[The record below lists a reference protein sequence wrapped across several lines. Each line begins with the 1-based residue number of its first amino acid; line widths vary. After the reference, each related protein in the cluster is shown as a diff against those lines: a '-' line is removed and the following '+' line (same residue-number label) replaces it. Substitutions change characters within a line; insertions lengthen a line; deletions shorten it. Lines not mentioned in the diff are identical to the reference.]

1 MEKKELTE
9 FQSDIPE
16 HLLANV
22 SPQDR
27 YIMEKISI
35 LSQATHWL
43 SESQKE
49 QVKALEEIRIQTTK
63 TNGSVIVL
71 KEQAKRAEEVTDF
84 YFALKRLVGNKIFII
99 SATLFTII
107 FFAYI
112 APWIAISGKAL
123 IPALFKVLL
132 GA

>member
-1 MEKKELTE
+1 MEKKEVAE

-35 LSQATHWL
+35 LSQTTNWL
-43 SESQKE
+43 SETQKE
-49 QVKALEEIRIQTTK
+49 QVKALEEIKVQTTK

-71 KEQAKRAEEVTDF
+71 KEQAKKAEEVVDF
-84 YFALKRLVGNKIFII
+84 YFAIKRLARNKVFII
-99 SATLFTII
+99 STALLVIVFFT
-107 FFAYI
+107 YI
-112 APWIAISGKAL
+112 APWIAVSGKAL
-123 IPALFKVLL
+123 IPALFKALL

>member
-1 MEKKELTE
+1 MENKEVAD

-35 LSQATHWL
+35 LSQTTNWL

-49 QVKALEEIRIQTTK
+49 QVKALEEIKIQTTK
-63 TNGSVIVL
+63 TNGSVIAL
-71 KEQAKRAEEVTDF
+71 KEKAKQAEEVVGF
-84 YFALKRLVGNKIFII
+84 YFALKRLVGNKIFIVSAALFIIVFFTYI
-99 SATLFTII
+99 S
-107 FFAYI
+107 
-112 APWIAISGKAL
+112 PWIAVYGKTL
-123 IPALFKVLL
+123 IPTLFKAIL